1 MLSHESDMG
10 IFLRLMDRHFTSV
23 PLLKNIGVVEIFEE
37 VLKLPYF
44 KGKRLGGSA
53 CVSDNCLLTWKRS

>member
-1 MLSHESDMG
+1 MLSHESDME

-37 VLKLPYF
+37 VLKLLILRAN
-44 KGKRLGGSA
+44 GWAGVLS
-53 CVSDNCLLTWKRS
+53 LIHI